1 VYFQISICS
10 SSGSC
15 RNRGKD
21 PAVSSSGFLFPSWK
35 IITIGFDGDW
45 AVGTGASAL
54 AIDLVRCLP
63 TLFLVRRVGKLSG
76 RCLGTWNDWAMSIVG
91 SLTPFARNRVYIAC
105 DVGVMCCSSLT
116 EVESRMLEEVQMK
129 IWGQSGV

>member
-1 VYFQISICS
+1 MYFQISICS
-10 SSGSC
+10 SSGSW

-35 IITIGFDGDW
+35 IITIGFDRDW
-45 AVGTGASAL
+45 AVRTAASAS
-54 AIDLVRCLP
+54 AIDLVRCLA
-63 TLFLVRRVGKLSG
+63 TLSLVRRLGKLSG
-76 RCLGTWNDWAMSIVG
+76 RCLETWNDWALPIVG
-91 SLTPFARNRVYIAC
+91 SLNRFARNRIYIAC